1 MSNNFIGPPLWKS
14 RFITHILL
22 YYSGAD
28 TVMFERLK
36 SGQEDLKTKTQDHL
50 DVSFIQIE
58 INFVKLNCS
67 CKTVTIYS
75 INSISRN
82 FLAYKYVGN
91 VFYRNLK
98 CSRSSQIQLSCIVQI
113 KSNT

>member
-1 MSNNFIGPPLWKS
+1 MAPTVWKS

-75 INSISRN
+75 INSISRI
-82 FLAYKYVGN
+82 FLAYKYVMYAIEILN
-91 VFYRNLK
+91 VAAVVEY
-98 CSRSSQIQLSCIVQI
+98 S
-113 KSNT
+113 